1 MTIKQSTIL
10 ASRISQPLISMKQE
24 RKKLPTNASQCGN
37 FTLVLGIMEEIPFR
51 EPFSR
56 HCELLVRTK
65 SQVERFLKLKFMRRS
80 IIFCLFYFFSSNSYG
95 QEMGYYWSKLVES
108 IEGSSSYE
116 QRSIHE
122 GSPLSLWLE
131 IDSST
136 VNNDSVRVRVHFIEA
151 LKGCGSNY
159 TLGTLVLH
167 SRSASNDSR
176 RDIYIYDKF
185 VSTVSD
191 FPSTSSWM
199 MVARDGAVIIIEL
212 QDCGISREFGLFLL
226 ER

>member
-1 MTIKQSTIL
+1 MVKRWAIIGLNWSNQSKV
-10 ASRISQPLISMKQE
+10 QVH
-24 RKKLPTNASQCGN
+24 TNKDQY
-37 FTLVLGIMEEIPFR
+37 
-51 EPFSR
+51 
-56 HCELLVRTK
+56 
-65 SQVERFLKLKFMRRS
+65 MRAV
-80 IIFCLFYFFSSNSYG
+80 
-95 QEMGYYWSKLVES
+95 Q
-108 IEGSSSYE
+108 
-116 QRSIHE
+116 
-122 GSPLSLWLE
+122 LSLWLE